1 MELEQREF
9 ELIRDMVYQKT
20 GMMFEDRK
28 RLFMQARIARRLA
41 AVDCETPRDYYRY
54 LRYQDASGEEL
65 QHLVETLTT
74 NETYFFREYPQL
86 ECFANEA
93 LPAICDAKAAKNDYK
108 LKLWSAACSTGDEP
122 YTLAI
127 ILRECLEEF
136 YKWQIEI
143 LATDIDRNALAAARR
158 GVYSER
164 AIKDVPEVYLN
175 EHFWP
180 RLGKYHVTDQVKEM
194 VTFSQVNLLDRRAMR
209 WQRGYDFI
217 FCRNVLIYFDDAA
230 RRKVLSGF
238 YDSLVP
244 GGFIF
249 LGHSESVGRISAA
262 FGMVSLGGYITYRR
276 PVGGAQ
282 MRCAAVGGEMCLT
295 R

>member
-1 MELEQREF
+1 MELEKREF
-9 ELIRDMVYQKT
+9 EAIRDMVYKET

-28 RLFMQARIARRLA
+28 RLFVQARIARRLA

-93 LPAICDAKAAKNDYK
+93 LPAISDAKAAKNDYK

-127 ILRECLEEF
+127 ILRACLEEF
-136 YKWQIEI
+136 HKWQIEI
-143 LATDIDRNALAAARR
+143 LATDIDTNVLAAAQR
-158 GVYSER
+158 GIYSER
-164 AIKDVPEVYLN
+164 AVKDVPAVYLG
-175 EHFWP
+175 EYFRS
-180 RLGKYHVTDQVKEM
+180 RLSKYHVTDEIKDM
-194 VTFSQVNLLDRRAMR
+194 VSFSQVNLLDRRAMR
-209 WQRGYDFI
+209 CQRGYDFI

-230 RRKVLSGF
+230 RRKVLSSF
-238 YDSLVP
+238 YDALVP

-262 FGMVSLGGYITYRR
+262 FEMVSLGGYITYRR
-276 PVGGAQ
+276 PLEGAR
-282 MRCAAVGGEMCLT
+282 MRRAAVGGEMCLT